1 MELSD
6 LEQIQGAGLIAEA
19 ERHDLVMQLAQQE
32 GKSSFQELDFRSMS
46 ISGAGFQEH
55 VYFRGW
61 SSEACLFG
69 GWVSGACLFQGL
81 LLRSWVLVAVH
92 VYKRPRLHIF
102 LQSDM
107 CC

>member
-46 ISGAGFQEH
+46 TSGDGFQER
-55 VYFRGW
+55 VYFRG
-61 SSEACLFG
+61 
-69 GWVSGACLFQGL
+69 
-81 LLRSWVLVAVH
+81 
-92 VYKRPRLHIF
+92 
-102 LQSDM
+102 
-107 CC
+107 